1 MPTAV
6 GLGMAAP
13 RADRREMHRD
23 LAYNGPIDDEAFDR
37 VLRIIQRAKHA
48 T

>member
-6 GLGMAAP
+6 GVGMPAA

-23 LAYNGPIDDEAFDR
+23 LAYDGPIDDEAYDC
-37 VLRIIQRAKHA
+37 VLRIIRRATHA

>member
-6 GLGMAAP
+6 GLGMPAA

-37 VLRIIQRAKHA
+37 VLRIIRPATHA

>member
-6 GLGMAAP
+6 GVGRAAA
-13 RADRREMHRD
+13 RADRREMHRG

-37 VLRIIQRAKHA
+37 VLRIIRRATHV